1 MGRVF
6 IQTFEHSNIQTFL
19 NSQLHHSQ
27 LHHYLLCLFTFK
39 KKYLPPCAVCGI
51 YDILRITFTEHG
63 VVAQLVSALDC
74 RSGGCGFEPRRP
86 RQYGRSNEIA
96 SWCNGST
103 ADSDSACWGS
113 SPCEATIFFLRQL
126 FSNSEMSEFLFVIT
140 LFSGIC
146 ESFGRTRSVNTA
158 IAVLTDLGI

>member
-1 MGRVF
+1 MV
-6 IQTFEHSNIQTFL
+6 ILTFQHSNIQTFL
-19 NSQLHHSQ
+19 NSQLPHPQ

-39 KKYLPPCAVCGI
+39 KNYLPPCAGCGI

-113 SPCEATIFFLRQL
+113 SPCEATIKFFPHVKSLFGFVLPICDFFIFNKVGRWSRASSLACQRQVV
-126 FSNSEMSEFLFVIT
+126 SNKE
-140 LFSGIC
+140 G
-146 ESFGRTRSVNTA
+146 
-158 IAVLTDLGI
+158 